1 MPLRSSTLSN
11 AFSKT
16 MKLVNKGTFHS
27 MHCSVMFWKGKS
39 RTMQA
44 RPVRNIA
51 CSGLNFG
58 SMALSMILRN
68 SLQNTLLEMS

>member
-1 MPLRSSTLSN
+1 MPSRSSTLSN

-16 MKLVNKGTFHS
+16 MKLVNKGAFHL

-51 CSGLNFG
+51 CSDLNFG
-58 SMALSMILRN
+58 SMALSIILRN
-68 SLQNTLLEMS
+68 ALQNILLEMS

>member
-1 MPLRSSTLSN
+1 MPTLSN

-27 MHCSVMFWKGKS
+27 MHCSVMFWRGKFP
-39 RTMQA
+39 TLQP
-44 RPVRNIA
+44 RPLRNLV

-58 SMALSMILRN
+58 SMALSFILRN
-68 SLQNTLLEMS
+68 VLQNTLLEMS